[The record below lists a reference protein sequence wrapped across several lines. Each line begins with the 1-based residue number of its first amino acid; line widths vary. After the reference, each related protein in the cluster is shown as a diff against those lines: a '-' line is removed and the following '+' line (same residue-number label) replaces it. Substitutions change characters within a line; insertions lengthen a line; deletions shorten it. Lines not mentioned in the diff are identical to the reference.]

1 MKQHIDDIFKQ
12 QLNDLEE
19 FPKGIAFNKEQNWK
33 QIDNQINSS
42 SSSFSNLI
50 KVAAVVAIV
59 LLLGWGW
66 QLKQHNAALNAQ
78 VIQLNQQ
85 LVIQSEKQ
93 NQMEKELAQ
102 LPLQTTPEKTR
113 IQIRYKTIK
122 AMPRII
128 VKHELNVNVQPFV
141 AYRIPVELEKIDD
154 RSNQFIKNMPE
165 VPTYYES
172 EQLASTESP
181 KRKGWIKRSIDR
193 INTEN

>member
-1 MKQHIDDIFKQ
+1 MKQNIDNIFKQ

-19 FPKGIAFNKEQNWK
+19 LPKGIAFNKEQNWK
-33 QIDNQINSS
+33 QIDNQINGS

-85 LVIQSEKQ
+85 LVIQAEKQ

-102 LPLQTTPEKTR
+102 LPQQTTSEKTK

-181 KRKGWIKRSIDR
+181 KRKGWFKRSIDR